1 MTHGC
6 VLEAACSEPEHVLQ
20 NWVHCAAS
28 HWAAALA
35 LPLQAMSRDSYIDV
49 VKIQRCF
56 QKSVLLQKQSTSLE
70 VVTTI
75 QKV

>member
-1 MTHGC
+1 MTHSC

-20 NWVHCAAS
+20 NWVHCAAI

-49 VKIQRCF
+49 VKIQHCF
-56 QKSVLLQKQSTSLE
+56 
-70 VVTTI
+70 
-75 QKV
+75 